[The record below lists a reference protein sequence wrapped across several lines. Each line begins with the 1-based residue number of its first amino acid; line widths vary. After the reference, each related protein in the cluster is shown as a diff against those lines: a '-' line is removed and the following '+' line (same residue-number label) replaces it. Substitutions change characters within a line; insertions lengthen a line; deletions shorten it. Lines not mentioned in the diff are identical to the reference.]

1 MIVLPNGFFIIL
13 DESKA
18 INRHNRIMN
27 LSWWIILIALLIS
40 FSALFLLTF
49 IPTPQ
54 KHKVSHYPSLSIIIP
69 ARNEEKRIPTL
80 LSSINQAYPFHVEWI
95 VVDDHSS
102 DSTVAIARSFGA
114 KVISAPPLPQ
124 GWLGKPWACYQGAKA
139 AQGNVL
145 MFLDADTRLRPHG
158 LTRLMQTF
166 LQTSTPM
173 SVQPYHEMKKGYE
186 QFSLFFNL
194 IVMMTTGLFTPFQ
207 QKLKSASFFGPC
219 QIMSKEDYWSI
230 DGHAS
235 GKSAILEDIAIGK
248 ALQEKTKKQIRAIG
262 GKGTIHFR
270 MYEEGFSSLIEGWSK
285 NFSTGASLMPT
296 WILVL
301 VSLWI
306 TGMFVLILSG
316 FAPFMWENGAYLFG
330 YFMGGLLTFLMAR
343 KIGSF
348 SIVSIVTYP
357 IQLIFFVGLF
367 IFSSQKRKKKNVSWK
382 GRDIDL

>member
-1 MIVLPNGFFIIL
+1 
-13 DESKA
+13 
-18 INRHNRIMN
+18 MN
-27 LSWWIILIALLIS
+27 VSWWIILSALLVS
-40 FSALFLLTF
+40 FSGLFLLTF
-49 IPTPQ
+49 IPTP
-54 KHKVSHYPSLSIIIP
+54 KDDKIRNYPSLSIIIP
-69 ARNEEKRIPTL
+69 ARNEEKRISTL
-80 LSSINQAYPFHVEWI
+80 LRAINQPYPFPVEWI
-95 VVDDHSS
+95 LVDDHSS
-102 DSTVAIARSFGA
+102 DSTATIAQSFGA
-114 KVISAPPLPQ
+114 KVISAPSLPQ

-139 AQGNVL
+139 ARGNVL
-145 MFLDADTRLRPHG
+145 MFLDADTRLKNNG
-158 LTRLMQTF
+158 LTRLIQTY

-194 IVMMTTGLFTPFQ
+194 IVMMTTGVFTPFQ

-219 QIMSKEDYWSI
+219 QIISKEDYWSI

-235 GKSAILEDIAIGK
+235 GKNAILEDIAIGK

-270 MYEEGFSSLIEGWSK
+270 MYQEGFSSLIEGWSK
-285 NFSTGASLMPT
+285 NFSTGASLTPS

-301 VSLWI
+301 VSMWI
-306 TGMFVLILSG
+306 TGLFILILSG

-330 YFMGGLLTFLMAR
+330 YFMGGLLTFWMAR

-348 SIVSIVTYP
+348 SILSIITYP

-367 IFSSQKRKKKNVSWK
+367 ILSSQKRKKKTVRWK
-382 GRDIDL
+382 GRDIQL